1 MVAGMKSS
9 SLSRS
14 RGEDVRTQSN
24 DRARAPMMV
33 VPMVAAVVC
42 RCDEIAAFVTSSG
55 VFADR

>member
-1 MVAGMKSS
+1 MKS
-9 SLSRS
+9 LSFWVYVF
-14 RGEDVRTQSN
+14 EDVRTQSN